1 MQAGILRDRDLADV
15 PRARY
20 VEPLQR
26 SSGGEELTG
35 GSIGEQPT
43 AIELWG
49 TLQARQL
56 TGR

>member
-26 SSGGEELTG
+26 SSGGEELR
-35 GSIGEQPT
+35 SIGEQPT